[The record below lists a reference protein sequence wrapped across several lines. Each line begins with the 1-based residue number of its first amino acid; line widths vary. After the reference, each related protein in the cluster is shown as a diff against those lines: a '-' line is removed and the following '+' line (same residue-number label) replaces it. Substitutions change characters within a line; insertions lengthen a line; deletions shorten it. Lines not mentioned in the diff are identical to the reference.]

1 VGENM
6 PPLAAAENIE
16 YFDEKIELKTGD
28 RLFLYT
34 DGVPEGKNPD
44 GERFGTDKMLKI
56 LNHRH
61 NVSPKELL
69 DDMMRKVNE
78 FAGESDQFDD
88 VTIMNVIW
96 KGGK

>member
-1 VGENM
+1 
-6 PPLAAAENIE
+6 
-16 YFDEKIELKTGD
+16 
-28 RLFLYT
+28 
-34 DGVPEGKNPD
+34 
-44 GERFGTDKMLKI
+44 MLKI

-88 VTIMNVIW
+88 VTIMSVIW